1 MCEAAMTRVFVA
13 SVCAVLLAGC
23 AQNAAPPAP
32 TAPFQPSA
40 SIQELMQS
48 IVDPSA
54 DALWDAISTEVGP
67 NGTEEHQPRTA
78 EEWETVRRY
87 ALALSEAANL
97 LVQPRVVSHH
107 GKLEDAHVEGIN
119 DAAQVKAAIDA
130 DPAAFAAHAQALHAA
145 AREALA
151 AIDTRNVKRLLD
163 AGERVDA
170 ACEACHT
177 RYWYPNDV
185 KPVWPP
191 KLKRE

>member
-1 MCEAAMTRVFVA
+1 MIRLFAAGALALTLALM
-13 SVCAVLLAGC
+13 LAGC
-23 AQNAAPPAP
+23 AQTAPPPSAL
-32 TAPFQPSA
+32 PFQPSA

-54 DALWDAISTEVGP
+54 DALWDAVSTEVGP
-67 NGTEEHQPRTA
+67 NGTEERQPQTK
-78 EEWETVRRY
+78 EEWDTVRRY
-87 ALALSEAANL
+87 AVALSEAANL
-97 LVQPRVVSHH
+97 LVQPRMVSHH

-119 DAAQVKAAIDA
+119 DAQQVKAAIDA

-151 AIDTRNVKRLLD
+151 AVDARNVKRLLD
-163 AGERVDA
+163 AGERIDA

-191 KLKRE
+191 KLKRG